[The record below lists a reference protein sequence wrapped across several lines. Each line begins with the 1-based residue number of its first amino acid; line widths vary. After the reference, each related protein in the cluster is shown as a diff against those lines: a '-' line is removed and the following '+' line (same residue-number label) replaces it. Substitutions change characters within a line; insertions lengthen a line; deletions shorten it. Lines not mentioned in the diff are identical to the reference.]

1 MTQAET
7 LYHEIAAGIPDAKE
21 SKMFGALCIKAPNG
35 KAAVMFWK
43 ECMIFKLTDKDEAE
57 AMKLKGAK
65 TFAPMDGREMKG
77 WTQLSYDHAAK
88 WPDLAKRAFDYVK
101 KLEENKPKTAK

>member
-1 MTQAET
+1 MTKAET
-7 LYHEIAAGIPDAKE
+7 LYHEIAEGIPQAKE

-43 ECMIFKLTDKDEAE
+43 EFMIFKLETKDEAE

-88 WPDLAKRAFDYVK
+88 WPELAKKAFNYVK
-101 KLEENKPKTAK
+101 KLEEKKPKKAK

>member
-1 MTQAET
+1 MTKAET
-7 LYHEIAAGIPDAKE
+7 LYHEIAAGIPGAKE

-43 ECMIFKLTDKDEAE
+43 EYMIFKLTDKDEA
-57 AMKLKGAK
+57 AALKLKGAK
-65 TFAPMDGREMKG
+65 IFAPMDGREMKG

-88 WPDLAKRAFDYVK
+88 WPELANKAFEYVK
-101 KLEENKPKTAK
+101 TLEEKKPKKAK